1 MAANVFGKSCL
12 KSRILAGVS
21 VAALG
26 TSLFASMPARALD
39 FSSGDLQ
46 GSFNTTLTFGGLI
59 RVQERD
65 KNLVGK
71 ANGGNASSI
80 NQDNGDLNYGTG
92 LVSSTGRMTNELKLD
107 YDNIGFF
114 SRATFLYDPINN
126 DANSTSGARTGAFTL
141 SSTARD
147 QTAAYAR
154 LLDAYAYGNFDLGG
168 GTSLSMRVGNQV
180 LSWGESTFI
189 PNGINAI
196 NPVDVSALHQ
206 PGTELKEVFLP
217 VPMIS
222 ANLGLTNNLSVEA
235 FYQFKWEKT
244 LLDPAGTYFSSDDSL
259 SPGARYLSL
268 PFGNP
273 LAADSPLQH
282 AIETNGTVKNPI
294 LGQVTP
300 IAPFGTNVPR
310 LNDHNGRDDGQFG
323 FGVHYSVPELDDT
336 DFGIFFL
343 KYNNRVPD
351 LSVKV
356 GSFGDFAS
364 NPETFSNHSGYFADY
379 VNDIKMYGVSFSTS
393 VEGVAIQGEYSY
405 RQGQPLQYDAV
416 DVLQAMLAAPSVFG
430 FIQTGSQQ
438 GAALGAQQGAAA
450 GAAQGLA
457 AATAAYQTAVNQ
469 VLSVA
474 APALVG
480 TNFTA
485 LPAPVQAT
493 VQAAIAGAG
502 GPASL
507 AAAQAAGQAQGS
519 AAGAKAGATAGATA
533 GAQQAAT
540 AAAHIFNT
548 NALIQRLGG
557 IQGTTTA
564 QIEQSASRLFG
575 TTIQGY
581 GRYDISQVQMT
592 FTKDLPPMMGA
603 NQVILV
609 GEVGADIVHN
619 MPDGVH
625 FSGTGTNVG
634 GNANFLG
641 LGGMESVAT
650 SGFGTEFSWGYR
662 LVARFDYLN
671 AIGGINLMPRVVWE
685 HDVHGTTPLPVGTF
699 IDGRKAVSVGL
710 TATFLDK
717 WSADVNYTNFFGG
730 GDFNLINDRDFISFS
745 VKYSF

>member
-1 MAANVFGKSCL
+1 M
-12 KSRILAGVS
+12 S
-21 VAALG
+21 VAAL
-26 TSLFASMPARALD
+26 SVPLLASVPARALD
-39 FSSGDLQ
+39 FSSGDLE

-92 LVSSTGRMTNELKLD
+92 LVSSTGRMTNELKVD

-114 SRATFLYDPINN
+114 GRATFFYDPINN
-126 DANSTSGARTGAFTL
+126 DANSTSAARTGAFTL

-147 QTAAYAR
+147 QSAAYAR
-154 LLDAYAYGNFDLGG
+154 LLDAYAYGNFNLGG
-168 GTSLSMRVGNQV
+168 DTTLSLRAGNQV

-244 LLDPAGTYFSSDDSL
+244 LLDPAGTYFSSDDAL

-323 FGVHYSVPELDDT
+323 FGIHYSVPALGDT
-336 DFGIFFL
+336 DFGLFFM

-356 GSFGDFAS
+356 GTFGDFAS
-364 NPETFSNHSGYFADY
+364 NPETFSNHSGYYADY
-379 VNDIKMYGVSFSTS
+379 VNDIKMYGVSFNTS
-393 VEGVAIQGEYSY
+393 IEGVAVQGEYSF
-405 RQGQPLQYDAV
+405 RKGQPLQYDAV

-430 FIQTGSQQ
+430 FISTGASQ
-438 GAALGAQQGAAA
+438 GAALGA
-450 GAAQGLA
+450 AQGTA
-457 AATAAYQTAVNQ
+457 AATAAYQTAVNK

-474 APALVG
+474 APSLVG
-480 TNFTA
+480 TSYTS
-485 LPAPVQAT
+485 LPAPLQAA
-493 VQAAIAGAG
+493 VQAAIAAGG

-507 AAAQAAGQAQGS
+507 AAAQAAGAAQGS
-519 AAGAKAGATAGATA
+519 AAGSTA

-548 NALIQRLGG
+548 NALIKRLGG

-564 QIEQSASRLFG
+564 EIEQSASRLFG
-575 TTIQGY
+575 STIQGY

-603 NQVILV
+603 NQVILL
-609 GEVGADIVHN
+609 GEVGADFVHN

-650 SGFGTEFSWGYR
+650 NGFGTEFSWGYR
-662 LVARFDYLN
+662 IVARFDYLN
-671 AIGGINLMPRVVWE
+671 AIAGINLMPRIVWE

-717 WSADVNYTNFFGG
+717 WSADLGYTNFFGG
-730 GDFNLINDRDFISFS
+730 GDFNLINDRDFVSFS
-745 VKYSF
+745 LKYSF

>member
-1 MAANVFGKSCL
+1 MVANVYGKSCL

-21 VAALG
+21 GGALLG
-26 TSLFASMPARALD
+26 AIALPLFVSAPARALD

-65 KNLVGK
+65 KALVGK
-71 ANGGNASSI
+71 ANGGTAASI

-92 LVSSTGRMTNELKLD
+92 LVSTGGRMTNELKLD
-107 YDNIGFF
+107 YHEIGFF
-114 SRATFLYDPINN
+114 GRATFYYDPINN
-126 DANSTSGARTGAFTL
+126 DANSTSGARTGNFTL

-147 QTAAYAR
+147 QSAAYAR
-154 LLDAYAYGNFDLGG
+154 LLDAYAYGNFDLGDSM
-168 GTSLSMRVGNQV
+168 SLSLRAGNQV

-217 VPMIS
+217 VPMVS
-222 ANLGLTNNLSVEA
+222 ANLGLTDRLSVEA

-244 LLDPAGTYFSSDDSL
+244 LLDPAGTYFSSDDAL

-273 LAADSPLQH
+273 LAHDTATQG
-282 AIETNGTVKNPI
+282 AIQTNGSVVNPV
-294 LGQVTP
+294 LGQATP

-336 DFGIFFL
+336 DFGLFFM
-343 KYNNRVPD
+343 KYNSRVPD

-356 GSFGDFAS
+356 GSFADFAS
-364 NPETFSNHSGYFADY
+364 DPTTFSNHSGYFADY
-379 VNDIKMYGVSFSTS
+379 ANDIKMYGVSFSTS

-416 DVLQAMLAAPSVFG
+416 DVLQAMLAAPTVYG
-430 FIQTGSQQ
+430 LIQTG
-438 GAALGAQQGAAA
+438 ATQGAAA
-450 GAAQGLA
+450 GSAQGIA
-457 AATAAYQTAVNQ
+457 AATASYQTAVNR

-480 TNFTA
+480 TSYSS
-485 LPAPVQAT
+485 LPSAVQST
-493 VQAAIAGAG
+493 VAAAIAAAG

-507 AAAQAAGQAQGS
+507 AAAQAAGAAAGS
-519 AAGAKAGATAGATA
+519 AAGTTA

-575 TTIQGY
+575 STIQGY

-603 NQVILV
+603 SQVILV

-634 GNANFLG
+634 GNATFLG
-641 LGGMESVAT
+641 LGGMDSVAT

-671 AIGGINLMPRVVWE
+671 AIGGINLMPRIVWE

-710 TATFLDK
+710 TASLLDK
-717 WSADVNYTNFFGG
+717 WSADINYTNFFGG
-730 GDFNLINDRDFISFS
+730 GDFNLIKDRDFVSFS

>member
-1 MAANVFGKSCL
+1 MVANVFGKSCL
-12 KSRILAGVS
+12 KSRILTGVS

-39 FSSGDLQ
+39 FNSGDLQ

-71 ANGGNASSI
+71 ANGGNAASI

-92 LVSSTGRMTNELKLD
+92 LVSATGRMTNELKLD

-114 SRATFLYDPINN
+114 GRATFFYDPINN
-126 DANSTSGARTGAFTL
+126 DANSTVGARTGAFTL

-147 QTAAYAR
+147 QSAAYAR

-222 ANLGLTNNLSVEA
+222 ANLGLTTNLSLEA

-244 LLDPAGTYFSSDDSL
+244 LLDPAGTYFSSDDAL

-273 LAADSPLQH
+273 LAKDSPLQH

-323 FGVHYSVPELDDT
+323 FGIHYSVPQLDDT
-336 DFGIFFL
+336 DFGLFFM

-364 NPETFSNHSGYFADY
+364 NPETFSNHSGYYADY
-379 VNDIKMYGVSFSTS
+379 VNDIKMYGVSFNTS
-393 VEGVAIQGEYSY
+393 VEGIAIQGEYSF

-430 FIQTGSQQ
+430 FISTG
-438 GAALGAQQGAAA
+438 ATQGAAA
-450 GAAQGLA
+450 GTA
-457 AATAAYQTAVNQ
+457 AATASYQAAVNKVLAVAAPSLVGTSYSSLPAAVQTAVR
-469 VLSVA
+469 
-474 APALVG
+474 
-480 TNFTA
+480 T
-485 LPAPVQAT
+485 
-493 VQAAIAGAG
+493 AIAAAG

-507 AAAQAAGQAQGS
+507 AAAQAAGASAGS
-519 AAGAKAGATAGATA
+519 TA

-548 NALIQRLGG
+548 NALIKRLGG

-564 QIEQSASRLFG
+564 EIEQSASRLFG
-575 TTIQGY
+575 STIQGY

-603 NQVILV
+603 SQVILL

-641 LGGMESVAT
+641 LGGMDSVAT

-662 LVARFDYLN
+662 IVARFDYLN

-745 VKYSF
+745 LKYSF

>member
-1 MAANVFGKSCL
+1 M
-12 KSRILAGVS
+12 S

-26 TSLFASMPARALD
+26 TSLFASVPARALD

-92 LVSSTGRMTNELKLD
+92 LVSTGARMTNELKLD
-107 YDNIGFF
+107 YHDVGFF
-114 SRATFLYDPINN
+114 SRATFFYDPINN
-126 DANSTSGARTGAFTL
+126 DANSTSAARTGAFTL

-147 QTAAYAR
+147 QSAAYAR
-154 LLDAYAYGNFDLGG
+154 LLDAYAYGNFNLGG
-168 GTSLSMRVGNQV
+168 GTTLSLRAGNQV

-222 ANLGLTNNLSVEA
+222 ANLGLTNNLSIEA
-235 FYQFKWEKT
+235 FYQFKWQKT
-244 LLDPAGTYFSSDDSL
+244 LLDPAGTYFSSDDAL

-323 FGVHYSVPELDDT
+323 FAMHYSVPALGDT
-336 DFGIFFL
+336 DFGLFFM

-364 NPETFSNHSGYFADY
+364 NPETFSNHSGYYADY
-379 VNDIKMYGVSFSTS
+379 VNDIKMYGVSFNTS
-393 VEGVAIQGEYSY
+393 IEGVAIQGEYSY

-430 FIQTGSQQ
+430 FISTG
-438 GAALGAQQGAAA
+438 ATQGAAA
-450 GAAQGLA
+450 GTA
-457 AATAAYQTAVNQ
+457 AATASYQAAVNKVLAVAAPSLVGTSYTSLPSGLQTAVRN
-469 VLSVA
+469 
-474 APALVG
+474 
-480 TNFTA
+480 
-485 LPAPVQAT
+485 
-493 VQAAIAGAG
+493 AIAAAG

-507 AAAQAAGQAQGS
+507 AAAQALGASAGS
-519 AAGAKAGATAGATA
+519 TA

-548 NALIQRLGG
+548 NALIKRLGG

-564 QIEQSASRLFG
+564 EIESSASRLFG
-575 TTIQGY
+575 STIQGY

-592 FTKDLPPMMGA
+592 FTKDLPPMLGA
-603 NQVILV
+603 SQVILL
-609 GEVGADIVHN
+609 GEVGADFVHN

-650 SGFGTEFSWGYR
+650 NGFGTEFSWGYR
-662 LVARFDYLN
+662 IVARFDYLN
-671 AIGGINLMPRVVWE
+671 AIGGINLMPRIVWE
-685 HDVHGTTPLPVGTF
+685 QDVHGTTPLPVGTF

-710 TATFLDK
+710 TATFLEK

-730 GDFNLINDRDFISFS
+730 GDFNLINDRDFVSFN